1 MNLPKFNNPDLYN
14 QVFIHRSYLNE
25 SKEKVESNERLEFL
39 GDSILSFVVSSYI
52 YNKYPELKEGELTS
66 MRSVLTNTETL
77 YILSKEMGLGDQ
89 LKMSRGEQASGGKT
103 NKTILANT
111 YEALL
116 GGIFLDSGLEAAR
129 EFVSNTI
136 LNRIDEFVQNQGMK
150 DAKSRLQEITQEK
163 HKMSPVYKILNE
175 EGPDHA
181 KIYTVG
187 VYLNESLLANG
198 TGKSKQDAEKD
209 AAQNALDLFSKK

>member
-1 MNLPKFNNPDLYN
+1 MNLPKFKNSDLYN
-14 QVFIHRSYLNE
+14 QVFVHRSYLNE
-25 SKEKVESNERLEFL
+25 SKEKIESNERLEFL
-39 GDSILSFVVSSYI
+39 GDSVLSFLVSSFI
-52 YNKYPELKEGELTS
+52 YEQYPELKEGELTS

-77 YILSKEMGLGDQ
+77 YILSKEMNLGEL
-89 LKMSRGEQASGGKT
+89 LKMSKGELASGGRT

-116 GGIFLDSGLEAAR
+116 GGIFLDGGLEAAR
-129 EFVSNTI
+129 SFVHDTI
-136 LNRIDEFVQNQGMK
+136 LIRIDELVKNQGMK

-163 HKMSPVYKILNE
+163 SKMSPVYKILNE

-187 VYLNESLLANG
+187 VYLNDELLAQG
-198 TGKSKQDAEKD
+198 VGKSKQDAEKA
-209 AAQNALDLFSKK
+209 AAQNALQ